1 MKNFKQSRRRITGA
15 QFRSKDTNQDSFP
28 ELNIAGIHRGSF
40 LTDLAQ
46 DIHHYHQMD
55 KIN

>member
-1 MKNFKQSRRRITGA
+1 MKNFKQSLRRITDA
-15 QFRSKDTNQDSFP
+15 QLRLKDTNQDSFP

-40 LTDLAQ
+40 LTDPAQ
-46 DIHHYHQMD
+46 DIHHYHQKD